1 MLSVFLML
9 QSVSEL
15 MAQLSEKSFELEVI
29 NFSTTSFN
37 RVFFFFFFLSKI
49 KKLVFYL

>member
-1 MLSVFLML
+1 MLSVVLML

-37 RVFFFFFFLSKI
+37 RVFFFFLSKI

>member
-1 MLSVFLML
+1 MLSVVLMS

-37 RVFFFFFFLSKI
+37 RVFFSLSKI